1 MSIVKTRGFIKTG
14 TSLSN
19 KINWYYVKNTDNL
32 TNYRTFLESTKKDL
46 IELLKSLSAKQPI
59 KYNLKLEA
67 TYERPNV
74 ENSAENRAFKTSA
87 KEMFIDTDIEAKI
100 NQDFVNLLLEEEM
113 YTSKGSG
120 FTLQSI
126 DGLLLG
132 VYSYF
137 PMGGSSYITLPEDI
151 KNKKAI
157 INPQNS
163 DQQCFKWAII
173 ARHVSGNAKNQVAEN
188 YTSLEDKYNFS
199 GLTFPTPVREIK
211 TFEKNNPK
219 ISVNVYGLKKE
230 KNKKHIVY
238 PLKVADEEKKYHFD
252 LLLITDGNKSHYTYI
267 SNLSRLVRSQKTLHA
282 ENVVFCKRCFTSFD
296 NIHTKYKLKGQAGL
310 EQHKLICGAHKPI
323 LPKMPEPGT
332 LLEFD
337 GWSNTERHP
346 FAIYADFEAL
356 LVKCEEKKGKK
367 TAAFQKHEPM
377 SYGVFVKASENV
389 PIELLEKYDIP
400 TSPIIYRGSESHQ
413 DVAKRFVNEVT
424 EIARRVQDLLKTNK
438 PIIMTEKEQIAHVS
452 KSTCNLCECN
462 FSIKNQKVA
471 DHCHLSG
478 TFRQTLC
485 NTCNLKLQKP
495 NFIPCFLHNLSNYDA
510 HFIVTELGND
520 TKSISVI
527 PNSEEK
533 YISFSKHVT
542 NNFSIRFIDSCR
554 FMASKLSTLAENLL
568 TPGFKKFRE
577 TAKAFA
583 PRDMNL
589 VTRKGVYPY
598 EFTDSWDKL
607 EETILPRKED
617 FYSTLT
623 EEHIDDEEYEHAVT
637 VWNHFKCKTLGE
649 YSDLY
654 LKIDV
659 LLLADVFENF
669 RDMCISTYN
678 LDPVYYFTAPGFSF
692 DCMLKYTKVKL
703 ELLSDFDTHLFFE
716 NSIRGGLTQASMR
729 YAKANNEKTQDYDP
743 TKSKSW
749 IVYQDCNNLYGWAMS
764 QHMPYGDFKWVEP
777 KLDGLD
783 ALTPTSDIGRVYE
796 VDISYPNELHDLH
809 NDLPFLPENKIP
821 PGSKVKKLMAT
832 LHSKKNYVIHY
843 RNLQQAIANG
853 LIVEKVHRVLE
864 FKQSD
869 WLAKYIK
876 LNTEM
881 RKNAKNEFEKDFFKL
896 LNNAVFG
903 KTMESLRKRFK
914 MELVSCP
921 QRLQKLINKQTFKH
935 CTTYSENL
943 AAVSLENKIIM
954 FNKPIYIG
962 FAVLDISKTMMYDYH
977 FNVMKAHYGDNI
989 NLMYTD
995 TDSLIYHI
1003 KTDDFYKDLKCN
1015 SNLLDRMDTS
1025 DLPIDHPCYISERKK
1040 IPGLFSDE
1048 GKGQLIT
1055 QFIALRAKSYA
1066 YILNDKEK
1074 IKAKGVRGHVVK
1086 NHMTFNDHFDC
1097 LFADDEKENSK
1108 LYTRENVSIRSFN
1121 HKIRTIK
1128 SKKLCFNRQDDK
1140 RIAKTDRIH
1149 TYAHGHFKLD
1159 C

>member
-1 MSIVKTRGFIKTG
+1 MFSCSICDKTFTRISSLHRHAKSHDVSNKISCSICSEIFTRKDNLIRHSKDKHRSNIVIQQQPTTTKQEIQDFFTPAEHIYDYNVQSRNGHKRPYHTENSNEAANAKKTRMSIVKTRGFIKTG

-32 TNYRTFLESTKKDL
+32 TNYRTFLESIKKDL
-46 IELLKSLSAKQPI
+46 IELLRSLSTKQPI

-67 TYERPNV
+67 TYERLNV

-87 KEMFIDTDIEAKI
+87 KEMFMDTDIEAKI
-100 NQDFVNLLLEEEM
+100 NQDFVNLLSEEEM

-120 FTLQSI
+120 FTLLSI

-132 VYSYF
+132 VYSYS

-157 INPQNS
+157 INPQNT
-163 DQQCFKWAII
+163 DQQCFKWAIL
-173 ARHVSGNAKNQVAEN
+173 ARHVSGKVKNQVAEN

-238 PLKVADEEKKYHFD
+238 PLKVVDEEKKYHFD
-252 LLLITDGNKSHYTYI
+252 LLLITDGHKSHYTYI
-267 SNLSRLVRSQKTLHA
+267 SNLSRLVRSQITGH
-282 ENVVFCKRCFTSFD
+282 EESVVFCKRCFTSFD

-323 LPKMPEPGT
+323 LPTMPEP
-332 LLEFD
+332 
-337 GWSNTERHP
+337 
-346 FAIYADFEAL
+346 
-356 LVKCEEKKGKK
+356 
-367 TAAFQKHEPM
+367 
-377 SYGVFVKASENV
+377 
-389 PIELLEKYDIP
+389 
-400 TSPIIYRGSESHQ
+400 
-413 DVAKRFVNEVT
+413 
-424 EIARRVQDLLKTNK
+424 
-438 PIIMTEKEQIAHVS
+438 
-452 KSTCNLCECN
+452 
-462 FSIKNQKVA
+462 
-471 DHCHLSG
+471 
-478 TFRQTLC
+478 
-485 NTCNLKLQKP
+485 
-495 NFIPCFLHNLSNYDA
+495 
-510 HFIVTELGND
+510 
-520 TKSISVI
+520 
-527 PNSEEK
+527 
-533 YISFSKHVT
+533 
-542 NNFSIRFIDSCR
+542 
-554 FMASKLSTLAENLL
+554 
-568 TPGFKKFRE
+568 
-577 TAKAFA
+577 
-583 PRDMNL
+583 
-589 VTRKGVYPY
+589 
-598 EFTDSWDKL
+598 
-607 EETILPRKED
+607 ED
-617 FYSTLT
+617 FYSTLM

-678 LDPVYYFTAPGFSF
+678 LDHVYYFTAPGFSF
-692 DCMLKYTKVKL
+692 DCMLKHTKVKL

-716 NSIRGGLTQASMR
+716 NSIRGGLTQA
-729 YAKANNEKTQDYDP
+729 
-743 TKSKSW
+743 
-749 IVYQDCNNLYGWAMS
+749 IYQDCNNLYGWAMS

-962 FAVLDISKTMMYDYH
+962 FAARPRPRPRPRL
-977 FNVMKAHYGDNI
+977 
-989 NLMYTD
+989 
-995 TDSLIYHI
+995 
-1003 KTDDFYKDLKCN
+1003 
-1015 SNLLDRMDTS
+1015 R
-1025 DLPIDHPCYISERKK
+1025 
-1040 IPGLFSDE
+1040 
-1048 GKGQLIT
+1048 
-1055 QFIALRAKSYA
+1055 IAL
-1066 YILNDKEK
+1066 
-1074 IKAKGVRGHVVK
+1074 
-1086 NHMTFNDHFDC
+1086 
-1097 LFADDEKENSK
+1097 
-1108 LYTRENVSIRSFN
+1108 
-1121 HKIRTIK
+1121 
-1128 SKKLCFNRQDDK
+1128 QDQDQ
-1140 RIAKTDRIH
+1140 D
-1149 TYAHGHFKLD
+1149 
-1159 C
+1159 